1 MKKILDVFQM
11 FLSYEMSTRNS
22 KRLSIKRQVRLSAN
36 LPGRLS
42 DLVQWGG
49 GQMSK
54 TVAGGP
60 PRPWVI
66 KFGSCNGLAQPKS
79 VVKAFV
85 ATEPYCVCIKQLVK
99 YTVYNLT

>member
-1 MKKILDVFQM
+1 
-11 FLSYEMSTRNS
+11 
-22 KRLSIKRQVRLSAN
+22 
-36 LPGRLS
+36 
-42 DLVQWGG
+42 
-49 GQMSK
+49 MSK